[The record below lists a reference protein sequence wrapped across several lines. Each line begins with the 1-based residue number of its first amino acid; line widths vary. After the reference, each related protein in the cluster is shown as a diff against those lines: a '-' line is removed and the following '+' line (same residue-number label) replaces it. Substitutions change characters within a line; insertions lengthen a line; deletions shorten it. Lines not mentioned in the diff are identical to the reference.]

1 MAASATSQI
10 KLIAL
15 DLDGSSLN
23 KESKVSPRTK
33 RAIAEAI
40 RQGYMVVPA
49 TGRSFYRL
57 REDVIGVD
65 GIRYV
70 ISAGGG
76 QLVDGERNE
85 VLLQSIIP
93 RAEAARLA
101 EDLLRQCT
109 NIYLHRADGKNSPWM
124 GCRSVEEYEQWFL
137 QPGWPG
143 KRQIVTSD
151 IGTKILQM
159 DSEVLQLGAYFYGF
173 EGFRAFDELLAQQYP
188 QLCWFQVAANA
199 AEFSPKGVSKAA
211 ALRHLCAHL
220 GIELAQVCAVGDNG
234 NDVEMLR
241 IAGLGAAMGNAIDA
255 AKQAADLVIGRNDED
270 GVAQFLETHFLNE

>member
-23 KESKVSPRTK
+23 EESKVSPRTR
-33 RAIAEAI
+33 RAIAEAV
-40 RQGYMVVPA
+40 RRGYLVVPA

-70 ISAGGG
+70 ISANGG
-76 QLVDGERNE
+76 QVVDGASDE
-85 VLLQSIIP
+85 VLLQSIIC
-93 RAEAARLA
+93 RTEAAHLA
-101 EDLLRQCT
+101 EDLLRECT
-109 NIYLHRADGKNSPWM
+109 NIYLHRADGKSSPWM
-124 GCRSVEEYEQWFL
+124 GCRSIEEYERWFFH
-137 QPGWPG
+137 PGWPN
-143 KRQIVTSD
+143 KKQIVTRD
-151 IGTKILQM
+151 IGQQILQM
-159 DSEVLQLGAYFYGF
+159 DSEVLQLGVYFHGF
-173 EGFRAFDELLAQQYP
+173 DGFSAFGELLSQRYP
-188 QLCWFQVAANA
+188 QLCWFQVADNA
-199 AEFSPKGVSKAA
+199 LEFSPKGVSKGA
-211 ALRHLCAHL
+211 ALRHLCEHL
-220 GIELAQVCAVGDNG
+220 GIGLHEVCAVGDNG

-270 GVAQFLETHFLNE
+270 GVAQFLETHFLNV